1 VSDSVLE
8 WLLFLMGL
16 LMLGVTA
23 FAKPRSDIPP
33 ITARAFRWSGVL
45 FWGFFAA
52 WGGKTVMGFFSP
64 IQTPLIVV
72 LVLALAIQLWGR
84 IRGRAV

>member
-8 WLLFLMGL
+8 WLLFVAGL
-16 LMLGVTA
+16 LMLGVTV
-23 FAKPRSDIPP
+23 FSKPRTDIPP
-33 ITARAFRWSGVL
+33 VTARAFRWSGVL
-45 FWGFFAA
+45 LWGFFAA
-52 WGGKTVMGFFSP
+52 WGAKTVAGFFSP

-72 LVLALAIQLWGR
+72 LVLVLAIQLWGR